1 MPSVVAPMQVCP
13 ESARTLPVDQRSAW
27 YAIRVRSNHER
38 TTSAILAGKG
48 FPTFF
53 PRYRGHR
60 FPSASSKLVE
70 IPLFP
75 GYIFARFD
83 AEDRLPV
90 LVTPGLVSIVGFGK
104 IPSPVPEFDITAIR
118 RMVDSGLRVQPWPFL
133 QVGQRV
139 RVHAGPLAGLEGLVL
154 SFRKDC
160 RLIISVNLLQRSVAA
175 EIDRNWV
182 HPIS

>member
-1 MPSVVAPMQVCP
+1 MPSVVAPMRLCTG
-13 ESARTLPVDQRSAW
+13 SARTLPADQRHAW

-38 TTSAILAGKG
+38 TTSDILAGKG

-53 PRYRGHR
+53 PRYQGHR
-60 FPSASSKLVE
+60 FPSASSRLID

-83 AEDRLPV
+83 AQDRLPV
-90 LVTPGLVSIVGFGK
+90 LMTPGLVSIVGFGK
-104 IPSPVPEFDITAIR
+104 MPAPLAEADIQAIQ

-139 RVHAGPLAGLEGLVL
+139 CVHAGPLVGLEGLVL
-154 SFRKDC
+154 SLRKDC
-160 RLIISVNLLQRSVAA
+160 RLIISIHLLQRSVAA